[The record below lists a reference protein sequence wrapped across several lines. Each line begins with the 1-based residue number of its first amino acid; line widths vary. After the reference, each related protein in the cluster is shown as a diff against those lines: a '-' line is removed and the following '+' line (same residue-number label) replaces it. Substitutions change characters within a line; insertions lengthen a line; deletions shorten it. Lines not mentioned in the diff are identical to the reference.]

1 MYSALFL
8 DRDGVINIDYGY
20 VHKKEDFIFNDGI
33 FDLVS
38 FATSKKYLVIV
49 ITNQAGIGKGLY
61 TEKDF
66 NELTQWMSE
75 MFIQN
80 GGKITKTYFCPF
92 HEDAVIEKYR
102 KKSKYR
108 KPSPGMILKACREFN
123 IDPKKSII
131 VGDQMSDIEAG
142 IASNIGKSIYFGSK
156 NCNHAYKSVKKLSDI
171 KDELIF

>member
-1 MYSALFL
+1 MHSALFL

-80 GGKITKTYFCPF
+80 GGKITKTYSL
-92 HEDAVIEKYR
+92 Y
-102 KKSKYR
+102 
-108 KPSPGMILKACREFN
+108 
-123 IDPKKSII
+123 
-131 VGDQMSDIEAG
+131 
-142 IASNIGKSIYFGSK
+142 
-156 NCNHAYKSVKKLSDI
+156 
-171 KDELIF
+171 